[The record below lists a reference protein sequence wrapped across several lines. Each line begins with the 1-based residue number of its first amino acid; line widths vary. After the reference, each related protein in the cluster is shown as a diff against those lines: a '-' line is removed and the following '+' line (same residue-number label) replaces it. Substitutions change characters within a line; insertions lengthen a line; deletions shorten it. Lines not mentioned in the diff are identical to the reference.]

1 MCSAVAGS
9 DNRFGRLSQSVAAFL
24 SSNDRERAWFSYG
37 STIGP
42 QLKGELPMA
51 LATKSMKRRATAHLC
66 LLFALVV
73 FGVTNGVLSAGPEA
87 QQPQHG
93 GRHMEH
99 RFDDAEKWARNFDD
113 PARDQWQLPS
123 RVVDT
128 LAVRPGQVVA
138 DIGAGTGYFS
148 VRLARAAAGAK
159 VYAVDI
165 EPSMVEY
172 VRKRAEKEGLKNI
185 VAVKAG
191 SDRTNLPEP
200 IDLALIVDTFHHIP
214 ARVAYFSELRKSLKP
229 GGRVAIVDFKKG
241 APDGPPEEFR
251 FTPEQIGDELG
262 QAGFVLSARHDFL
275 PRQNFLIYRVR

>member
-1 MCSAVAGS
+1 
-9 DNRFGRLSQSVAAFL
+9 
-24 SSNDRERAWFSYG
+24 
-37 STIGP
+37 
-42 QLKGELPMA
+42 MA
-51 LATKSMKRRATAHLC
+51 PATDLMKQRTTRQLC
-66 LLFALVV
+66 LLFALIVC
-73 FGVTNGVLSAGPEA
+73 GAPKGLSAGPKP
-87 QQPQHG
+87 QQPAHGG

-99 RFDDAEKWARNFDD
+99 RFDDAEKWAKNFDD

-128 LAVRPGQVVA
+128 LALRPGQSVA

-148 VRLARAAAGAK
+148 VRLARAAAGPK

-165 EPSMVEY
+165 EPSMVDY

-185 VAVKAG
+185 TAVRAG

-200 IDLALIVDTFHHIP
+200 VDLALIVDTYHHIP
-214 ARVAYFSELRKSLKP
+214 GRVAYFGELRKSLKP
-229 GGRVAIVDFKKG
+229 GGRVAIIDFKKG

-251 FTPEQIGDELG
+251 FTPEQISDELG